1 MSGFPVA
8 KARPATE
15 RVRLVK
21 AACLSLLLA
30 LAAHAEITAPPLA
43 FTDRTLA
50 NGLRVIA
57 LEDHSTPIAAIQIW
71 YRVGSKDDPAGR
83 SGFAHLFEHMMF
95 KGTKRMPNET
105 LDRLTEDVGGENNAF
120 TQDDVTA
127 YHETVPSNHLE
138 RLIWAEAERLS
149 SLMVDAKNFSTE
161 RDVVKEEFRQS
172 VLAQPYGEFGE
183 WIPKVS
189 FTEHPYKRPTIGNI
203 EELDSSSLEEVRK
216 FHATFYRP
224 DNAVLVVAG
233 DFDPA
238 DLQRWV
244 DQYFGPIPKPEEPIP
259 RVTVKEPARSG
270 ERTLRDS
277 SPKIPLPAL
286 AVTYLGPAITSDET
300 PALEVLQQALSGGE
314 SSRLY
319 RVLVYEKELVQS
331 AEFAADLRMDLGLLT
346 FQLVLASGVD
356 IAKARAALLQEI
368 SKVADAPITD
378 LELQTAK
385 NQLLAGQL
393 AARETLDGKAS
404 ALAEAAAIRGDPAL
418 VNTDLAKLE
427 AVTAAQVQASA
438 KKWFTEK
445 NRLVLEYLPAA
456 EPAKKGKK

>member
-1 MSGFPVA
+1 M
-8 KARPATE
+8 KPAFHA
-15 RVRLVK
+15 LILCI
-21 AACLSLLLA
+21 ASSLGA
-30 LAAHAEITAPPLA
+30 LGETALPPLA
-43 FTDRTLA
+43 FTDRTLP

-57 LEDHSTPIAAIQIW
+57 LEDHSAPTAAIQVW

-95 KGTKRMPNET
+95 KSTKRMPNET

-149 SLMVDAKNFSTE
+149 SLQVDAKNFLTE

-172 VLAQPYGEFGE
+172 VLAQPYGEFSE

-189 FTEHPYKRPTIGNI
+189 FTTHPYKRPTIGNI
-203 EELDSSSLEEVRK
+203 KELDASSLGEVQK

-238 DLQRWV
+238 DLQRWI
-244 DQYFGPIPKPEEPIP
+244 DQYFGPIPKPGTPIP
-259 RVTVKEPARSG
+259 RVTTKEPPRAG

-277 SPKIPLPAL
+277 SPKVPLAAL
-286 AVTYLGPAITSDET
+286 AVTYLGPAITSVEV
-300 PALEVLQQALSGGE
+300 PAFDVLQQVLSGGE

-319 RVLVYEKELVQS
+319 RVLVYEKELAQS
-331 AEFAADLRMDLGLLT
+331 AEFAADLRADLGLLT
-346 FQLVLASGVD
+346 FQIIVAGGADLAN
-356 IAKARAALLQEI
+356 ARAALLDEI
-368 SKVADAPITD
+368 ARVAGSPVSAA
-378 LELQTAK
+378 ELTTAK
-385 NQLLAGQL
+385 NQLLAQRL
-393 AARETLDGKAS
+393 AARETFDGKAAS
-404 ALAEAAAIRGDPAL
+404 LAEAATIRGDPAL

-427 AVTAAQVQASA
+427 AVTADEVQAA
-438 KKWFTEK
+438 ARKWFTED
-445 NRLVLEYLPAA
+445 NRLVLEYLPAST
-456 EPAKKGKK
+456 AKKGKAKK